1 MIQTQTRRTIIFDF
15 DGTLCNTFEPIF
27 NWLLIHEK
35 EIGLNLTSEEF
46 TNLRNLSIWGILRT
60 VPGGWYKIPRALQLG
75 QKWFYDHLDQAE
87 LFPGVE
93 EMVIELTER
102 GYNLMIL
109 TSNTLPA
116 VEQILSQNGNLERY
130 FDHIFESKG
139 LFNKA
144 KNLKKVL
151 KNHRLSVED
160 ALYVG
165 DEIRDVQACKKIGL
179 PIIAASYG
187 FNGRL
192 GLETHGADLIIDHP
206 HEIIGAAEKIFWG
219 EETDNPT
226 NEVLNGKIQIH

>member
-1 MIQTQTRRTIIFDF
+1 MIETQVRRTIIFDF

-27 NWLLIHEK
+27 NWLLTHEQ
-35 EIGLNLTSEEF
+35 EIGLNLTSAEF
-46 TNLRNLSIWGILRT
+46 TNLRNLSIGGILRA

-75 QKWFYDHLDQAE
+75 KKWFYDNLDQAE
-87 LFPGVE
+87 LFSGVE

-109 TSNTLPA
+109 TSNTLEA

-144 KNLKKVL
+144 KNLKRVL
-151 KNHRLSVED
+151 KSHRLNVND

-179 PIIAASYG
+179 PIIAVSYG
-187 FNGRL
+187 FNGKL
-192 GLETHGADLIIDHP
+192 GLETHGADLIVDHP
-206 HEIIGAAEKIFWG
+206 SEIIAAAEKIFWG
-219 EETDNPT
+219 EEVISAVD
-226 NEVLNGKIQIH
+226 EVIGEKID